1 MTAEPIERPPTRSSS
16 DYLLALRDKGL
27 NEAPVELARIQ
38 DLYVSSSP
46 RADGVD
52 QEYARTLADT
62 ESELPPILVHR
73 PTMRVVDG
81 LHRLAA
87 ARSRGQDLIHV
98 RYFDGDSTDADLLAI
113 ALNVSHGRPLS
124 LEDRVG
130 AAERIFASHPEWS
143 DRAVAAVAGLSA
155 RKTAEIRRN
164 SSGTFLN
171 GARRIGLDGRAR
183 PVDSTYGRELASRLI
198 KENPTASLR
207 TIARQAGISPATVAD
222 VRGRVMRGEDPV
234 PARQRGHLKAA
245 PPAHPAT
252 HRPPTAPRPAKPRS
266 AAELGTLFDT
276 LRRDPSLRFNEVGR
290 HTLRMLEAAA
300 LVARDR
306 RRIVD
311 SVPAHCKVQMSELVQ
326 GYAEI
331 WELFAHDLKTRSENR
346 TDTESA

>member
-1 MTAEPIERPPTRSSS
+1 MTAEPIERPQTRSSS

-27 NEAPVELARIQ
+27 NEAPVELVHIE
-38 DLYVSSSP
+38 DLHVSSSP

-87 ARSRGQDLIHV
+87 AQARGESLINV
-98 RYFDGDSTDADLLAI
+98 RYFDGDTTDADLLAV

-124 LEDRVG
+124 MEDRVG

-155 RKTAEIRRN
+155 RKVAEIRRN

-171 GARRIGLDGRAR
+171 CARRIGLDGRAR

-222 VRGRVMRGEDPV
+222 VRSRVMRGEDPV
-234 PARQRGHLKAA
+234 PARQRGHASAAA
-245 PPAHPAT
+245 PTNLAG
-252 HRPPTAPRPAKPRS
+252 HRPSPPVPAKARS
-266 AAELGTLFDT
+266 AAELGSLFDA
-276 LRRDPSLRFNEVGR
+276 LRRDPSLRFTEAGR
-290 HTLRMLEAAA
+290 HMLRMLEAAA
-300 LVARDR
+300 LLARDR
-306 RRIVD
+306 QRIVEN
-311 SVPAHCKVQMSELVQ
+311 VPAHCKIQMSELVH

-331 WELFAHDLKTRSENR
+331 WELFAHDLKNHFEA
-346 TDTESA
+346 ESA